1 MTTQEIIDKNRE
13 YFTGIVY
20 LDKDLKNAIE
30 KNKSECKELYD
41 TFLAPCFEQIDS
53 FSVLFNPSKYTGK
66 DGTVHSDTDYVYNLF
81 DSSKSSFQKIYTY
94 CETAFRESDSS
105 KINFTSNWKHLPFTR
120 LYAIL
125 VDKIWIET
133 KTYSMSGV
141 KDPSKFTPTDSGYT
155 DFYKYENNYEETESS
170 ARGSLISKTYYYY
183 RYDKVTEF
191 LKNFPNT
198 IFTDSLTSLKDY
210 SFKSSAYI
218 NAGGNLT
225 FYNEL
230 KRIFDA
236 NGSMDSNYN
245 TIMKPY
251 LSYLGAF
258 DNSPMKSYWG
268 SQKAY
273 ENSASLLNTSTQES
287 ILSELG
293 ITSNRYLSD
302 PEVYQPVW
310 DDEKQKWVI
319 EFVAGTYDEAILYKN
334 ANSIQTVYS
343 GSTSFELNDYDESAS
358 YRIEVKV
365 SYNSKTYYSAIKT
378 I

>member
-1 MTTQEIIDKNRE
+1 MTTQDIIDKNKD

-20 LDKDLKNAIE
+20 LEKDLKNSIE
-30 KNKSECKELYD
+30 KNKSECEELYN
-41 TFLAPCFEQIDS
+41 TFLASSFEQIDS
-53 FSVLFNPSKYTGK
+53 FSVLFNPSKYTDK
-66 DGTVHSDTDYVYNLF
+66 DGTIHSDTDYVYNLF

-94 CETAFRESDSS
+94 CEAAFKESNSS
-105 KINFTSNWKHLPFTR
+105 KINFTSNWKHLPFSR
-120 LYAIL
+120 LYDIL

-155 DFYKYENNYEETESS
+155 DFYKYTNDYEETESGTQ
-170 ARGSLISKTYYYY
+170 GSLISKTYYYY

-198 IFTDSLTSLKDY
+198 IFTDSLTSLKNY
-210 SFKSSAYI
+210 SFKSSAHI
-218 NAGGNLT
+218 NSGDNLA

-230 KRIFDA
+230 KRIFDT

-245 TIMKPY
+245 AILKPY

-258 DNSPMKSYWG
+258 DNSPMRSYWG
-268 SQKAY
+268 SKKAY
-273 ENSASLLNTSTQES
+273 ENSASLLSTSTQES

-293 ITSNRYLSD
+293 VTSNRYLSD
-302 PEVYQPVW
+302 PEVYKPVW

-319 EFVAGTYDEAILYKN
+319 EFVASVYDEAVLYKN
-334 ANSIQTVYS
+334 GNSIQTVYS
-343 GSTSFELNDYDESAS
+343 GTTAFELNDYDESAS
-358 YRIEVKV
+358 YKIEVKV
-365 SYNSKTYYSAIKT
+365 SYNNKTYYSTIKT